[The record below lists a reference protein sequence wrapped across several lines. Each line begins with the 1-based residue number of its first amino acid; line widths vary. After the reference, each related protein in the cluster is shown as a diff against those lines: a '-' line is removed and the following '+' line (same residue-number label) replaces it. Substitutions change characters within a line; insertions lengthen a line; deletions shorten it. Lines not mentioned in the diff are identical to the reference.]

1 MSANHTPH
9 PDPTDPPAAGMRDLI
24 TRAITAGP
32 SRSGIEAI
40 SQLWMLVLDSPPDQQ
55 PPALAQVL
63 FGRVTSWQIQ
73 EGSGARIALVRG
85 APNLEVTLLERDSL
99 DAEITRLEQVM
110 LALQPLLKDR
120 DALVRGNRISVRF
133 DDGFWSLVL
142 RGDPRQMYQ
151 AADVFSRSNGL
162 SWGPL
167 T

>member
-9 PDPTDPPAAGMRDLI
+9 PGPTDPPTKDMHDLI
-24 TRAITAGP
+24 ARAITAGP

-40 SQLWMLVLDSPPDQQ
+40 SRLWTLVLDSSADQQ

-110 LALQPLLKDR
+110 LALQPLLKGR
-120 DALVRGNRISVRF
+120 DAVVRGHRISVRF

-151 AADVFSRSNGL
+151 AADVLSRSNGL